1 MRSTIFRQSR
11 GRLLS
16 LRRPEDVRL
25 LLRKERSLRRAIPR
39 QKYGQLS
46 GREGNRHHRNP
57 FNEVLDG
64 VLPSHG
70 ARRTEQEVS
79 LTQHEP
85 AALALNMSHPPD
97 RHVVTV
103 EVTVHAWSADEAT
116 QVVRAFVT
124 DVFARSEYKLG
135 NIHAIN
141 AEPPSDETWHR
152 ALDCAGA
159 LG

>member
-1 MRSTIFRQSR
+1 VRID
-11 GRLLS
+11 LYPL
-16 LRRPEDVRL
+16 PEIWPILWPVKGTVMIAVDLTRCSMV
-25 LLRKERSLRRAIPR
+25 
-39 QKYGQLS
+39 YCLS
-46 GREGNRHHRNP
+46 GAPAGP
-57 FNEVLDG
+57 
-64 VLPSHG
+64 
-70 ARRTEQEVS
+70 EQEVP

-85 AALALNMSHPPD
+85 AAPAPNMSHPPD

-103 EVTVHAWSADEAT
+103 EVTVHAWTADEAT

-135 NIHAIN
+135 NIHAIK